1 MPSDLILI
9 VDPDPKWT
17 MLVSQVL
24 TSAGYKVVAASKGER
39 AVEAAAREQPALM
52 ILETQLTGDPNGIQ
66 VIRRVREF
74 SDLPVILLS
83 TRSEPEDIYRGF
95 EAGADDY
102 ITKPFDPKILL
113 LRMRAVLNRT
123 RGRVTASPQIV
134 CNHVV
139 IDLAARK
146 VMVDGIEV
154 YLTETEYNLLL
165 ELARHRNQVLLH
177 EQLLSAVWGEE
188 FLNEV
193 DYLRSYIHILRR
205 KLETN
210 PSQPRLIVNRS
221 GVGYMLIST
230 PSENSES

>member
-102 ITKPFDPKILL
+102 ITKPFDPKMLL

>member
-134 CNHVV
+134 CNHLV

-177 EQLLSAVWGEE
+177 EQLLSAVWGDE